1 MLPLRSRI
9 LAKVISIVRVLNQGH
24 IFHATTNAEH
34 KYGKMKT
41 ENEPAMGHSRVLQ
54 CGYLLSHPLC
64 YIQLL
69 LKRALIFHIPIH
81 KASEQPWRHVTS
93 LKLCKCSQISH
104 PSPKVALTSCRWH
117 MLRFDTGLE
126 GGKPFLP
133 VSKLLGLTYVICC
146 NQGLFFQIV
155 LCLGIII
162 SQNALFRSSH
172 PEVFI
177 CCMFSEHISLRTPLG
192 DCF

>member
-146 NQGLFFQIV
+146 NQGLFFPNSV
-155 LCLGIII
+155 M
-162 SQNALFRSSH
+162 FRDHYFPKRVIQKQSPGGVH
-172 PEVFI
+172 LLHVF
-177 CCMFSEHISLRTPLG
+177 RTHFLKNTSG
-192 DCF
+192 